1 MVVILPWQILA
12 KKNAHPRDA
21 RIVFDEPTHTY
32 YIDGKSDGIVSCT
45 KFLHCFFPHFDAE
58 ATVKKMMAS
67 PKWPQNKLYGMT
79 AEQIIKKWSDSG
91 KEASGAGTKLHL
103 AIEMFLNGV
112 PEVELDAE
120 VIGTV
125 EWRYFKN
132 FWRDMGEDIEPYRLE
147 WEVYVD
153 ELRLAGQIDGLF
165 RRKSDGAFLIYD
177 WKRSR
182 EIKTEN
188 QFSSGL
194 PPVEHLPDT
203 NYWHYSLQLNV
214 YRWILEHYYD
224 MKISDMYLVIL
235 HPENKNYRRL
245 RLNFLNDE
253 VESMMEA
260 RRKAVIWRSK
270 ETVILPLPREEE
282 CAVVL
287 GRGK

>member
-1 MVVILPWQILA
+1 MVVILPWQKLA

-32 YIDGKSDGIVSCT
+32 YIDGCSEGIVSCT
-45 KFLHCFFPHFDAE
+45 KFLHSFFPHFDPV

-67 PKWPQNKLYGMT
+67 PKWPQNKLFGMT
-79 AEQIIKKWSDSG
+79 ADQIIKKWNDSG
-91 KEASGAGTKLHL
+91 KEASGLGTKLHL

-112 PEVELDAE
+112 AEADLDREVVA
-120 VIGTV
+120 TV

-132 FWRDMGEDIEPYRLE
+132 FWRDVGEDIEPYRLE

-182 EIKTEN
+182 EIKSDNPFGTG
-188 QFSSGL
+188 F

-235 HPENKNYRRL
+235 HPDNKNYRRL
-245 RLNFLNDE
+245 RLNFLDEE
-253 VESMMEA
+253 VEEMMEA
-260 RRKAVIWRSK
+260 RRRAVAAGGKDIA
-270 ETVILPLPREEE
+270 VLPLPSEER
-282 CAVVL
+282 CAIRL
-287 GRGK
+287 